1 MRQQVFLKNP
11 MKGELPMT
19 ITMMML
25 GASGVGKTTML
36 ATMYRALLRMDT
48 EAQAGFTFKAIGD
61 TIHDLNDAY
70 EKLEDLI
77 KIPGNTELSERLL
90 PADQGILERNFSVLF
105 KGKKEFDFRFF
116 DHAGGLIKMK
126 EKDNPADVTL
136 FKSLLQEA
144 IVIIN
149 VIDGAVLV
157 QGSEFLNNRINN
169 PYLIYELLSEA
180 LNDDQEHLV
189 LFVITKCEAFL
200 KNSNGRKLLHDKFE
214 ERHKE
219 VLNLIRDSH
228 RKNVVGVLIPVK
240 TLGCVEFSHIKN
252 FGEKEKEKLIFV
264 RKPSLQFKPENI
276 EQPLRYALAFA
287 LSQHDKNRGLFENFF
302 RWLLNKDE
310 VFQNALKQFAN
321 NRDKTFKMYGSTS
334 LLP

>member
-1 MRQQVFLKNP
+1 
-11 MKGELPMT
+11 
-19 ITMMML
+19 
-25 GASGVGKTTML
+25 
-36 ATMYRALLRMDT
+36 
-48 EAQAGFTFKAIGD
+48 
-61 TIHDLNDAY
+61 
-70 EKLEDLI
+70 LI
-77 KIPGNTELSERLL
+77 KT
-90 PADQGILERNFSVLF
+90 
-105 KGKKEFDFRFF
+105 KE
-116 DHAGGLIKMK
+116 
-126 EKDNPADVTL
+126 EDNPADVTR
-136 FKSLLQEA
+136 FKSLLKEA

-200 KNSNGRKLLHDKFE
+200 KNSDGRKLLHDKFE

-240 TLGCVEFSHIKN
+240 TLGCVEFSYIEN
-252 FGEKEKEKLIFV
+252 LGEKEKEKLIFV

-287 LSQHDKNRGLFENFF
+287 LSQHDKNRGLFDSFF
-302 RWLLNKDE
+302 RWLLNEDE